1 MKPSSSELGCAS
13 LSFALQVK
21 ADSFRRIVYS
31 WVSVGV
37 WGLAVSPM
45 GEEYVCCGLI
55 DTDTSKREIRSAQ
68 EVSND
73 GFAVGRYKAR
83 RLMRQAKLTVQRRK
97 QRHPVTTDSRHGY
110 TVAPNLLARQF
121 AVAKPNQVWVGDITY
136 VWTAEGWLDLGV
148 LLDLYSRKVVGWAMS
163 QRVDAALVQEA
174 LQMA

>member
-31 WVSVGV
+31 WVSVGL

-45 GEEYVCCGLI
+45 GEEYVFCGLTE
-55 DTDTSKREIRSAQ
+55 TDTSKRVIRSAQ

-110 TVAPNLLARQF
+110 TVAPNLLAR
-121 AVAKPNQVWVGDITY
+121 
-136 VWTAEGWLDLGV
+136 
-148 LLDLYSRKVVGWAMS
+148 
-163 QRVDAALVQEA
+163 
-174 LQMA
+174 